1 MQLATLFLQTSI
13 AGSVSNLSVART
25 IQIRETNAKKTVGEL
40 EPHRRRRLVALN
52 DWWAAKV

>member
-13 AGSVSNLSVART
+13 AGSVSSLSVART

-40 EPHRRRRLVALN
+40 KPHRKRRLVALN
-52 DWWAAKV
+52 D